1 MTGDQTTTGN
11 QKPEAPSPHIIVM
24 GVSGCGKTTIGDLVA
39 RELGVRF
46 LDGDSLHPV
55 ENVAKMASGTPLTD
69 EDRWPWL
76 ATVGAELAAAGPA
89 GLVLAC
95 SALKRSYRDAIRA
108 QAPETVFL
116 HLHGS
121 REVLG
126 GRIEGRSGHFMPS
139 TLLDSQL
146 ATLEPLEADE
156 AGTVVDIAAPVEQV
170 VAAALAGV
178 AGRPAATTP
187 DAFVAGAG
195 AAPAAAPFAVD
206 LQAAPFNL
214 DGDAIAWVE
223 STIDSMSLEE
233 KIGQLFINHNNDYSP
248 EYLDGVLEQYHVGG
262 MRYRPGPSAEVQ
274 EHIRYAQSKTRVPLL
289 IASNPEMGGAG
300 SCDDGTFVSTHLQAG
315 SHPDKDI
322 ARQMGRVAGV
332 ETAALGCNWAFAP
345 IVDIHYNWRNTVI
358 STRAFGNTPE
368 IVVER
373 AKEYFDGISESPTV
387 CAMKH
392 FPGDGVDERDQHVVT
407 SYNTFGYAEWTRTYG
422 HVYREMI
429 GHGVQSIMVGHIGAP
444 ELSRHFRP
452 GLAAEDILPATLAPE
467 LLQDLLRGELG
478 FNGLILT
485 DASQMIGLTQA
496 MKRSELVPATIAAG
510 CDMFLFFRNP
520 AEDFGYMLDG
530 YKTGVITDARLHDA
544 LRRILGLK
552 ASLGLHKAA
561 RESLVPPAQALELIG
576 SAAHRAVAAQIAD
589 KTVTLVKD
597 TAGNLPITPATH
609 KRIRLYGI
617 SGGADFTRAD
627 PLAYLDVVR
636 DELEKAGFEV
646 HVFKTAGQREA
657 AGETGVNFMSVISE
671 EATADYAQKYD
682 AAFVFANV
690 KGFAQEAAI
699 RIKWSTPMAAE
710 IPWYATEVPTV
721 FVSLNQPN
729 HLIDV
734 PMVKTAIH
742 AHAGTPEAIRAA
754 IEKIQGKSEFQG
766 TFNENV
772 FCDSFDTRL

>member
-1 MTGDQTTTGN
+1 
-11 QKPEAPSPHIIVM
+11 M

-39 RELGVRF
+39 RELGVPF

-55 ENVAKMASGTPLTD
+55 ENVAKMAAGTPLTD

-76 ATVGAELAAAGPA
+76 ATVGTELANAGDG

-95 SALKRSYRDAIRA
+95 SALRRSYRDAIRQ
-108 QAPETVFL
+108 QAPDTIFL

-121 REVLG
+121 KDVL
-126 GRIEGRSGHFMPS
+126 RARTEGRSGHFMPPA
-139 TLLDSQL
+139 LLDSQL
-146 ATLEPLEADE
+146 ATLEPLD
-156 AGTVVDIAAPVEQV
+156 AGETGIVVDIAAPVQQV
-170 VAAALAGV
+170 VREALAGLAAV
-178 AGRPAATTP
+178 GPSTERSAG
-187 DAFVAGAG
+187 G
-195 AAPAAAPFAVD
+195 AAGTQAHQFDVD

-214 DGDAIAWVE
+214 DDDALAWVE
-223 STIDSMSLEE
+223 STIAGMSLEE
-233 KIGQLFINHNNDYSP
+233 KIGQLFINHNNDYSA
-248 EYLDGVLEQYHVGG
+248 EYLDGVLDTYHVGG
-262 MRYRPGPSAEVQ
+262 MRYRPGPSAAVQ
-274 EHIRYAQSKTRVPLL
+274 EHIRYAQSRTRIPLL
-289 IASNPEMGGAG
+289 VASNPEMGGAG

-315 SHPDKDI
+315 SHPDKAI
-322 ARQMGRVAGV
+322 ARQMGQVAGV

-358 STRAFGNTPE
+358 STRSFGNTPE

-392 FPGDGVDERDQHVVT
+392 FPGDGIDERDQHVVT
-407 SYNTFGYAEWTRTYG
+407 SYNTLGYEEWNRTYG

-429 GHGVQSIMVGHIGAP
+429 GHGVQSIMIGHIGAP

-452 GLAAEDILPATLAPE
+452 GMADADILPATLSPE

-478 FNGLILT
+478 FNGLVLT

-496 MKRSELVPATIAAG
+496 MKRKDLVPATIAAG

-520 AEDFGYMLDG
+520 AEDFQYMLDG
-530 YKTGVITDARLHDA
+530 YKSGVITDQRLHDA

-552 ASLGLHKAA
+552 ASLGLHVRA
-561 RESLVPPAQALELIG
+561 RNGLVPPAEALGVIG
-576 SAAHRAVAAQIAD
+576 SDAHRAIAAEIAD

-597 TAGNLPITPATH
+597 TAGNLPITPETH

-627 PLAYLDVVR
+627 PLAYLDTVKE
-636 DELEKAGFEV
+636 ELEAAGFEV
-646 HVFKTAGQREA
+646 HLFRTADQREA

-671 EATADYAQKYD
+671 EATGDYAEKYD

-742 AHAGTPEAIRAA
+742 AHAGSREAIRAT
-754 IEKIQGKSEFQG
+754 IEKIQGKSDFQG
-766 TFNENV
+766 TFNDNV
-772 FCDSFDTRL
+772 FCGSFDTRL

>member
-1 MTGDQTTTGN
+1 
-11 QKPEAPSPHIIVM
+11 M

-39 RELGVRF
+39 RELGVPF

-55 ENVAKMASGTPLTD
+55 ENVAKMAAGTPLTD

-76 ATVGAELAAAGPA
+76 ATVGRELASAGTG

-95 SALKRSYRDAIRA
+95 SALKRSYRDAIRE
-108 QAPETVFL
+108 QAPDTVFL

-121 REVLG
+121 KEVL
-126 GRIEGRSGHFMPS
+126 RARTEGRSGHFMPPA
-139 TLLDSQL
+139 LLESQL
-146 ATLEPLEADE
+146 ATLEPLGADE
-156 AGTVVDIAAPVEQV
+156 AGIVVDIAAPVGQV
-170 VAAALAGV
+170 VTEALAGIAAV
-178 AGRPAATTP
+178 AGTA
-187 DAFVAGAG
+187 
-195 AAPAAAPFAVD
+195 AAPAAVGHSGARGTQPRQFDVD
-206 LQAAPFNL
+206 LRAAPFSL
-214 DGDAIAWVE
+214 DDDAVAWVE
-223 STIDSMSLEE
+223 STIAGMGLEE

-248 EYLDGVLEQYHVGG
+248 EYLDGVLENYHVGG
-262 MRYRPGPSAEVQ
+262 MRYRPGPSAAVQ
-274 EHIRYAQSKTRVPLL
+274 AHIRHAQSRSKIPLL

-315 SHPDKDI
+315 SHPDKSI
-322 ARQMGRVAGV
+322 ARQMGQVAGT

-407 SYNTFGYAEWTRTYG
+407 SYNTLGYQDWTRSYG

-429 GHGVQSIMVGHIGAP
+429 RHGVQSIMAGHIGAP
-444 ELSRHFRP
+444 ELTRHFRP
-452 GLAAEDILPATLAPE
+452 GTADKDILPATLSPE

-478 FNGLILT
+478 FNGLVLT

-496 MKRSELVPATIAAG
+496 MKRRDLVPATIAAG

-520 AEDFGYMLDG
+520 AEDFAYMMDG
-530 YKTGVITDARLHDA
+530 YKSGVITEQRLHDA
-544 LRRILGLK
+544 LRRILALK
-552 ASLGLHKAA
+552 ATLGLHLRP
-561 RESLVPPAQALELIG
+561 REELVPPAEALAVIG
-576 SAAHRAVAAQIAD
+576 SDAHRSIAAGIAD
-589 KTVTLVKD
+589 KTVTLIKD
-597 TAGNLPITPATH
+597 TANNLPITPETH
-609 KRIRLYGI
+609 KRVRLYGI
-617 SGGADFTRAD
+617 SGGSDFTRAD
-627 PLAYLDVVR
+627 PLAYLDTVKA
-636 DELEKAGFEV
+636 ELERAGFEV
-646 HVFKTAGQREA
+646 HLFKTADQREA
-657 AGETGVNFMSVISE
+657 AGETGVNFMSIIAE
-671 EATADYAQKYD
+671 EATGDYADRYD

-699 RIKWSTPMAAE
+699 RIKWSSPMAAE

-734 PMVKTAIH
+734 PMVKTAIN
-742 AHAGTPEAIRAA
+742 AHAGSPEAIRAA
-754 IEKIQGKSEFQG
+754 IQKIMGKSEFQG